1 MALEGCYSC
10 IKYLMFAFNFLFW
23 LLGCVILGIGIWI
36 KVDPTTIADVAKEDP
51 QLQEFFEELHTYGY
65 ESAGAYVLIA
75 VGSII
80 MVIGFLGCCGAIRES
95 QCMLVLFFIFLTIIF
110 IVLLVCGIYVIIA
123 KDRVKTKISTTL
135 KGKIDGVKRDVE
147 DDKKFMKALQDK
159 LECCGADH
167 GIDDYDGFRDKS
179 QCQLGNYNK
188 PCAPLLHQKLSQNI
202 VIIAG
207 VAIGI
212 ASVMFLGM
220 IFSMLLCC
228 AIKENMA

>member
-36 KVDPTTIADVAKEDP
+36 KVDPATIGDVAKEDAE
-51 QLQEFFEELHTYGY
+51 LQAFFNELQAYG
-65 ESAGAYVLIA
+65 SVGAYVLIA

-95 QCMLVLFFIFLTIIF
+95 QCMLALFFVFLTLIF

-123 KDRVKTKISTTL
+123 KDKVKTNISETLEKKIKEM
-135 KGKIDGVKRDVE
+135 KGGDQE
-147 DDKKFMKALQDK
+147 AKKFMKALQDK
-159 LECCGADH
+159 LNCCGADR
-167 GIDDYDGFRDKS
+167 GVLDYGGYTDNE
-179 QCQLGNYNK
+179 CQFANYQQ
-188 PCAPLLHQKLSQNI
+188 PCAPLLNQKLSQNI